1 MLYYTAE
8 FADGTADVFL
18 YGFFSYPLYSYAM
31 IAEILLAVI
40 LLVVIVILGI
50 HRPVRYIGRLKEEC
64 ENRSRVHG
72 RVRRSGLPEW
82 NRL

>member
-1 MLYYTAE
+1 
-8 FADGTADVFL
+8 
-18 YGFFSYPLYSYAM
+18 M

-64 ENRSRVHG
+64 EILGSGISIIRSRCRERMSCLFWHADWTTCV
-72 RVRRSGLPEW
+72 
-82 NRL
+82 